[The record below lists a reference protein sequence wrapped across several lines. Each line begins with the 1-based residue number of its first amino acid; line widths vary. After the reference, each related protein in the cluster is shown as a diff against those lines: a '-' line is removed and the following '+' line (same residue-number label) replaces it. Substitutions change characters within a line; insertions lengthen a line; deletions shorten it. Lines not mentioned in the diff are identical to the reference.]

1 MSSDTRA
8 SKKRKTKNGDFDAE
22 VSRSQCE
29 AERDNRLLACYL
41 AHEFLSRGTLFGRSW
56 SRAAGSSRA
65 EPSHVRRGGDGD
77 RQIYANVAEMMK
89 SDDVHLPGIVNPTQ
103 LASWLRS

>member
-56 SRAAGSSRA
+56 SRA

-89 SDDVHLPGIVNPTQ
+89 SDDVHLSGIVNPTQ